1 MQAPH
6 APHPRLS
13 FYAPGISLYSDE
25 PSAFHALRTK
35 PQAINFKEVND
46 SLEAD
51 LDEDLHLIKMPIDQ
65 AYQAI
70 FKGQIKDAK
79 TIIAIMYIY
88 ANKEKL
94 L

>member
-1 MQAPH
+1 M
-6 APHPRLS
+6 
-13 FYAPGISLYSDE
+13 
-25 PSAFHALRTK
+25 
-35 PQAINFKEVND
+35 ND

-79 TIIAIMYIY
+79 TIIVIMYIY